1 MPTYVALLRGINVSG
16 QKLIKMAELRAQ
28 LAELPYDN
36 IRTYIQSGN
45 ILFEREAAEPAV
57 IEEEVR
63 QLIAKHYGFDVPVMV
78 KTREDLDY
86 VVNNHPFIHQRNE
99 DPKFVHV
106 TFLAEEPDPERV
118 AKLREEDYS
127 PEEWVLDGTYFY
139 FFSPK
144 GMGNA
149 KMSNTFVENRLKVK
163 ATGRNWRT
171 TMKLWEMAGE

>member
-86 VVNNHPFIHQRNE
+86 VVNNHPFIHERNE

-118 AKLREEDYS
+118 AKHGENAPMGRPGQPNEVAPCHLFLACDDSSYMTGQ
-127 PEEWVLDGTYFY
+127 VLHPNGGTVV
-139 FFSPK
+139 
-144 GMGNA
+144 GG
-149 KMSNTFVENRLKVK
+149 
-163 ATGRNWRT
+163 
-171 TMKLWEMAGE
+171 